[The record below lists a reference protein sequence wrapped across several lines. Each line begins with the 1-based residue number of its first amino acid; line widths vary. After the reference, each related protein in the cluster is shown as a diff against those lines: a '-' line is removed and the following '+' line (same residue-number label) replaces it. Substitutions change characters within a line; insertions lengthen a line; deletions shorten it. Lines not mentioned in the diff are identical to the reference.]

1 MLDPKYIPLFIG
13 GFIAWI
19 CFMIFVGWITS
30 RGKNEG
36 SSFLTGGGN
45 LGFFLIFCTVG
56 ATMIGTGSSMGAIGN
71 GFNHGWGGAI
81 YGLGASAGILSMLL
95 FTKAK
100 NKGFLTMSEEA
111 QYYYGGKKIIRQ
123 VMGFMMFVIEIIW
136 LGNHLNGG
144 AKYLAY
150 VTQLPD
156 VTCKIITVLGFG
168 IYVFIGGYMAV
179 VTTDAVQFIAIL
191 IGFLTIAVRAI
202 PLAGGYQN
210 VVDTFTAA
218 GKPGAMTFYGLGS
231 YGVMAAIALVLSTA
245 MGVIGTPTHRTRIY
259 TSKDE
264 KTARKAFLGQGIL
277 LFGWSFVTAVIGMS
291 CFTIA
296 TMNGDT
302 LASGDYAFA
311 YMATNALPPII
322 GMLFMICGLSAT
334 MSSGDSDAIS
344 GVTILLTDVYPSIT
358 GKTIQE
364 KDYAKVSRVAL
375 ICTLG
380 AAFFITL
387 FVNDVIGYISTI
399 VGAFLPGVAVAMLL
413 GRFWKRV
420 NWQGGLACIG
430 SGTLLGVLIL
440 VLPSF
445 KNWINATMGGPAV
458 PATIISLVF
467 GIVVSLMFPADTTP
481 DDVRLKHVMDDRRGT
496 VVEKVAA
503 AEEEDR
509 SIEPA
514 NCKSVSPKG
523 ARAYAL
529 APFIICGRVALPQGK
544 FIARGNLS

>member
-277 LFGWSFVTAVIGMS
+277 LFGWI
-291 CFTIA
+291 
-296 TMNGDT
+296 
-302 LASGDYAFA
+302 
-311 YMATNALPPII
+311 
-322 GMLFMICGLSAT
+322 GLS
-334 MSSGDSDAIS
+334 
-344 GVTILLTDVYPSIT
+344 ILYLLNP
-358 GKTIQE
+358 GKPFNAH
-364 KDYAKVSRVAL
+364 DLRAS
-375 ICTLG
+375 
-380 AAFFITL
+380 
-387 FVNDVIGYISTI
+387 
-399 VGAFLPGVAVAMLL
+399 LPGVSKVVASIAVYIILFATVGLPLGTFLFLLLFFSLMRYRDIRRMIPFALL
-413 GRFWKRV
+413 GA
-420 NWQGGLACIG
+420 GLTWLVFEKI
-430 SGTLLGVLIL
+430 LGV
-440 VLPSF
+440 V
-445 KNWINATMGGPAV
+445 V
-458 PATIISLVF
+458 PQ
-467 GIVVSLMFPADTTP
+467 
-481 DDVRLKHVMDDRRGT
+481 
-496 VVEKVAA
+496 
-503 AEEEDR
+503 
-509 SIEPA
+509 
-514 NCKSVSPKG
+514 
-523 ARAYAL
+523 
-529 APFIICGRVALPQGK
+529 PFWVGL
-544 FIARGNLS
+544 F

>member
-1 MLDPKYIPLFIG
+1 
-13 GFIAWI
+13 
-19 CFMIFVGWITS
+19 
-30 RGKNEG
+30 
-36 SSFLTGGGN
+36 
-45 LGFFLIFCTVG
+45 
-56 ATMIGTGSSMGAIGN
+56 MIGTGSSMGAIGN
-71 GFNHGWGGAI
+71 GYNHGWGGAI

-150 VTQLPD
+150 VTQMPD

-191 IGFLTIAVRAI
+191 IGFLTIAFRAI
-202 PLAGGYQN
+202 PMAGGYQN
-210 VVDTFTAA
+210 VVDTFTAV

-277 LFGWSFVTAVIGMS
+277 LFGWSFVTAIIGMS

-311 YMATNALPPII
+311 YMATNALPPVV

-358 GKTIQE
+358 GKTIKE
-364 KDYAKVSRVAL
+364 EDYAKVSRVAL
-375 ICTLG
+375 ICTLALPSSSPCSSTTLSDTSPPSWALPARRGCGYAAGPLLEACQLAGRSGLHRLRYFAGRADPG
-380 AAFFITL
+380 AAFLQELDQRHHGWSGCACYHRF
-387 FVNDVIGYISTI
+387 S
-399 VGAFLPGVAVAMLL
+399 GV
-413 GRFWKRV
+413 RHR
-420 NWQGGLACIG
+420 GL
-430 SGTLLGVLIL
+430 SHVL
-440 VLPSF
+440 
-445 KNWINATMGGPAV
+445 
-458 PATIISLVF
+458 
-467 GIVVSLMFPADTTP
+467 
-481 DDVRLKHVMDDRRGT
+481 
-496 VVEKVAA
+496 
-503 AEEEDR
+503 
-509 SIEPA
+509 
-514 NCKSVSPKG
+514 C
-523 ARAYAL
+523 
-529 APFIICGRVALPQGK
+529 
-544 FIARGNLS
+544 

>member
-277 LFGWSFVTAVIGMS
+277 LFGWSFVTAIIGMS
-291 CFTIA
+291 CFAIA

-322 GMLFMICGLSAT
+322 GMMFMICGLSAT
-334 MSSGDSDAIS
+334 MSSGDSDAIA
-344 GVTILLTDVYPSIT
+344 GVTILIQDIYPILTGRQLEDEKV
-358 GKTIQE
+358 GK
-364 KDYAKVSRVAL
+364 YSRVATVA
-375 ICTLG
+375 TLLL
-380 AAFFITL
+380 AFFATL
-387 FVNDVIGYISTI
+387 FAKDVMSYISNVIGSII
-399 VGAFLPGVAVAMLL
+399 PGVSIAMLL
-413 GRFWKRV
+413 GACWKRAT
-420 NWQGGLACIG
+420 WQGGIASVG
-430 SGTLLGVLIL
+430 VGTLFGVLYL
-440 VLPSF
+440 
-445 KNWINATMGGPAV
+445 AV
-458 PATIISLVF
+458 PAFSGAVAGIFTGPAIPATLVALAAEV
-467 GIVVSLMFPADTTP
+467 IVSLCTKKEEMSEEE
-481 DDVRLKHVMDDRRGT
+481 RLAL
-496 VVEKVAA
+496 VVES
-503 AEEEDR
+503 R
-509 SIEPA
+509 
-514 NCKSVSPKG
+514 G
-523 ARAYAL
+523 A
-529 APFIICGRVALPQGK
+529 VK
-544 FIARGNLS
+544 

>member
-150 VTQLPD
+150 VTQMPD

-191 IGFLTIAVRAI
+191 IGFLTIAFRAI
-202 PLAGGYQN
+202 PPGRRLPERGGYLHRRWQAWRN
-210 VVDTFTAA
+210 DLLRPGLLRCHGCHSTGLVHSHGRYRPPHPPYPYLHLQGRKDRSQGLPGPGHGQYNAADQTQHYCVANAALCLGDFVLPKADADEGAAAVTDHYGNGQRYHRQGENDRIGGVAIRAKIAGVCNKDLVHDVVQRTYKQRNNARDRVFLHQLAD
-218 GKPGAMTFYGLGS
+218 
-231 YGVMAAIALVLSTA
+231 ALRAKEL
-245 MGVIGTPTHRTRIY
+245 IGTFHGIHLY
-259 TSKDE
+259 LSI
-264 KTARKAFLGQGIL
+264 LGQTKTTGSPHATGFTHEGYSLYEIIIACPPGICK
-277 LFGWSFVTAVIGMS
+277 GSFAQDLYWAFCADCTRQ
-291 CFTIA
+291 
-296 TMNGDT
+296 T
-302 LASGDYAFA
+302 L
-311 YMATNALPPII
+311 
-322 GMLFMICGLSAT
+322 
-334 MSSGDSDAIS
+334 
-344 GVTILLTDVYPSIT
+344 
-358 GKTIQE
+358 
-364 KDYAKVSRVAL
+364 
-375 ICTLG
+375 
-380 AAFFITL
+380 
-387 FVNDVIGYISTI
+387 
-399 VGAFLPGVAVAMLL
+399 
-413 GRFWKRV
+413 WKMP
-420 NWQGGLACIG
+420 C
-430 SGTLLGVLIL
+430 
-440 VLPSF
+440 
-445 KNWINATMGGPAV
+445 
-458 PATIISLVF
+458 
-467 GIVVSLMFPADTTP
+467 
-481 DDVRLKHVMDDRRGT
+481 
-496 VVEKVAA
+496 
-503 AEEEDR
+503 
-509 SIEPA
+509 
-514 NCKSVSPKG
+514 
-523 ARAYAL
+523 AR
-529 APFIICGRVALPQGK
+529 
-544 FIARGNLS
+544 

>member
-191 IGFLTIAVRAI
+191 IGFLTIAFRAI

-277 LFGWSFVTAVIGMS
+277 LFGWSFVTA
-291 CFTIA
+291 
-296 TMNGDT
+296 
-302 LASGDYAFA
+302 
-311 YMATNALPPII
+311 II
-322 GMLFMICGLSAT
+322 GMMFMICGLSAT

-344 GVTILLTDVYPSIT
+344 GVTILLTDVYPSVT
-358 GKTIQE
+358 GKTIKE
-364 KDYAKVSRVAL
+364 EDYAKYSRIAL

-503 AEEEDR
+503 AEAAAEEEED
-509 SIEPA
+509 
-514 NCKSVSPKG
+514 
-523 ARAYAL
+523 L
-529 APFIICGRVALPQGK
+529 
-544 FIARGNLS
+544 

>member
-191 IGFLTIAVRAI
+191 IGFLTIAIRAI

-277 LFGWSFVTAVIGMS
+277 LFGWI
-291 CFTIA
+291 
-296 TMNGDT
+296 
-302 LASGDYAFA
+302 
-311 YMATNALPPII
+311 
-322 GMLFMICGLSAT
+322 GLS
-334 MSSGDSDAIS
+334 
-344 GVTILLTDVYPSIT
+344 ILYLLNP
-358 GKTIQE
+358 GKPFNAH
-364 KDYAKVSRVAL
+364 DLRAS
-375 ICTLG
+375 
-380 AAFFITL
+380 
-387 FVNDVIGYISTI
+387 
-399 VGAFLPGVAVAMLL
+399 LPGVSKVVASIAVYIILFATVGLPLGTFLFLLLFFSLMRYRDIRRMLPFALL
-413 GRFWKRV
+413 GA
-420 NWQGGLACIG
+420 GLTWLVFEKI
-430 SGTLLGVLIL
+430 LGV
-440 VLPSF
+440 V
-445 KNWINATMGGPAV
+445 V
-458 PATIISLVF
+458 PQ
-467 GIVVSLMFPADTTP
+467 
-481 DDVRLKHVMDDRRGT
+481 
-496 VVEKVAA
+496 
-503 AEEEDR
+503 
-509 SIEPA
+509 
-514 NCKSVSPKG
+514 
-523 ARAYAL
+523 
-529 APFIICGRVALPQGK
+529 PFWLGL
-544 FIARGNLS
+544 F

>member
-277 LFGWSFVTAVIGMS
+277 LFGWSFVTAIIGMS

-311 YMATNALPPII
+311 YMATNALPPVI
-322 GMLFMICGLSAT
+322 GMMFMICGLSAT

-344 GVTILLTDVYPSIT
+344 GVTILLTDVYPSVT
-358 GKTIQE
+358 GKTIKE
-364 KDYAKVSRVAL
+364 EDYAKFSRIAL

-503 AEEEDR
+503 AEAAAEE
-509 SIEPA
+509 EEE
-514 NCKSVSPKG
+514 
-523 ARAYAL
+523 L
-529 APFIICGRVALPQGK
+529 
-544 FIARGNLS
+544 

>member
-1 MLDPKYIPLFIG
+1 MDLLYDLCGLDHQP
-13 GFIAWI
+13 WQ
-19 CFMIFVGWITS
+19 
-30 RGKNEG
+30 NEG

-191 IGFLTIAVRAI
+191 IGFLTIAFRAI

-277 LFGWSFVTAVIGMS
+277 LFGWSFVTAIIGMS

-302 LASGDYAFA
+302 LPA
-311 YMATNALPPII
+311 ATTPCLHGYQRTAPII
-322 GMLFMICGLSAT
+322 GMMFMICGLSAT

-344 GVTILLTDVYPSIT
+344 GVTILLTDVYPSVT
-358 GKTIQE
+358 GKTIKE
-364 KDYAKVSRVAL
+364 EDYAKYSRIAL
-375 ICTLG
+375 ICTL
-380 AAFFITL
+380 ALPSSSPCSSTTL
-387 FVNDVIGYISTI
+387 SATSPPSW
-399 VGAFLPGVAVAMLL
+399 ALPAGVAVAMLL

-503 AEEEDR
+503 AEAAAEEED
-509 SIEPA
+509 
-514 NCKSVSPKG
+514 
-523 ARAYAL
+523 L
-529 APFIICGRVALPQGK
+529 
-544 FIARGNLS
+544 